1 MERKEEGSKTKKLGQ
16 LKIQQMVF
24 MIIAVALFFIL
35 ATLFFFAIKT
45 ANLYQASIESER
57 DRSVGLV
64 IKLASSPEFSYR
76 GVSNGVDSDKLMALK
91 KQAEYRDYF
100 GVNGITIKKLYPE
113 YPSTECNTGNYPNC
127 TEIVL
132 FKKEGD
138 TAQSASSY
146 VSICRKDI
154 IGGRAY
160 DKCELA
166 QMIIQTRENEF

>member
-1 MERKEEGSKTKKLGQ
+1 MRKLGQ

-35 ATLFFFAIKT
+35 AALFFFAIKT

-57 DRSVGLV
+57 DKSIGLV

-76 GVSNGVDSDKLMALK
+76 GISNGVDSDKLMALK
-91 KQAEYRDYF
+91 KQPEYRDYW
-100 GVNGITIKKLYPE
+100 GINGISVKKLYPE
-113 YPSTECNTGNYPNC
+113 YPEVECNTGNYPNC
-127 TEIVL
+127 TDIIL

-146 VSICRKDI
+146 ISLCRKDI
-154 IGGRAY
+154 TGGRAY

-166 QMIIQTRENEF
+166 LMIIETRENEF